1 MKRIERDVARLMPA
15 PGSWSLLD
23 GLLLGAVVGAAAA
36 VAVIVSRSVA
46 VRRVRRKLHG
56 PAASYGAGGA
66 ASPL

>member
-15 PGSWSLLD
+15 PDSWSLLD

-36 VAVIVSRSVA
+36 VVVIVSRSA
-46 VRRVRRKLHG
+46 ADRRIRRQLRG
-56 PAASYGAGGA
+56 PATSYGAGGA